1 MLPRPKSHSSDP
13 IFGATAM
20 ASSSSSAAFLLTPNN
35 IINPYTAHL
44 SSVAMNMSRR
54 PSLPANHPLL
64 HHHHPMERQRSYD
77 PRRQPPGFYLQQQA
91 LLQEQFE
98 QQQQR
103 RLSQPELPPAPV
115 SLQHQE
121 MAIPL
126 QRPALTPLSPSRS
139 MSSLSSTSTLVSSL
153 SSTSISSTLSSST
166 LTTIST
172 AVRHPL
178 WRLDCKSCKTT
189 LSEQAMLGHLAGDP
203 DKKLF
208 STNLAVGGS
217 VCGYKLVQA
226 CAGCKTDRGNGHF
239 WIFYANQVVSHWRR
253 IKDGNYAVTTAATI
267 STASTSDITTTTEK
281 ETTPAAAVSK
291 WSLEDLCPQLG
302 AISMSQFEQS
312 ENVTH
317 AMDKQGGG
325 AFGEVDVVLAKC
337 HLASVECEGDDEA
350 EGRPM
355 YWDDLPT
362 WQSQAEGNVGR

>member
-1 MLPRPKSHSSDP
+1 M
-13 IFGATAM
+13 
-20 ASSSSSAAFLLTPNN
+20 
-35 IINPYTAHL
+35 
-44 SSVAMNMSRR
+44 
-54 PSLPANHPLL
+54 
-64 HHHHPMERQRSYD
+64 
-77 PRRQPPGFYLQQQA
+77 
-91 LLQEQFE
+91 
-98 QQQQR
+98 
-103 RLSQPELPPAPV
+103 
-115 SLQHQE
+115 
-121 MAIPL
+121 
-126 QRPALTPLSPSRS
+126 
-139 MSSLSSTSTLVSSL
+139 VSSL

-208 STNLAVGGS
+208 STNLAVGVLGLPDRPVSIQCPCKFHLFACASCGS

-253 IKDGNYAVTTAATI
+253 IKDGNYAVATAATI
-267 STASTSDITTTTEK
+267 STASTSDTTTTTEK

-291 WSLEDLCPQLG
+291 GSLEDLCPQLS
-302 AISMSQFEQS
+302 AVSMSQFEQS

>member
-1 MLPRPKSHSSDP
+1 MILVASHQAATKATVTARVATGTGITPTSRSGDPPTASSVNTSLSISVDVFSVLNIHNDLQP
-13 IFGATAM
+13 VLDLHLVYSLLFHADYYFHGGATPA
-20 ASSSSSAAFLLTPNN
+20 
-35 IINPYTAHL
+35 
-44 SSVAMNMSRR
+44 VA
-54 PSLPANHPLL
+54 
-64 HHHHPMERQRSYD
+64 
-77 PRRQPPGFYLQQQA
+77 
-91 LLQEQFE
+91 
-98 QQQQR
+98 
-103 RLSQPELPPAPV
+103 
-115 SLQHQE
+115 
-121 MAIPL
+121 
-126 QRPALTPLSPSRS
+126 
-139 MSSLSSTSTLVSSL
+139 
-153 SSTSISSTLSSST
+153 
-166 LTTIST
+166 
-172 AVRHPL
+172 
-178 WRLDCKSCKTT
+178 SCKTT

-267 STASTSDITTTTEK
+267 STASTSDTTTTTTTTTEK

-291 WSLEDLCPQLG
+291 GSLEDLCPQLS
-302 AISMSQFEQS
+302 AVSMSQFEQS

-337 HLASVECEGDDEA
+337 HLASVECEGDDDA

>member
-1 MLPRPKSHSSDP
+1 M
-13 IFGATAM
+13 I
-20 ASSSSSAAFLLTPNN
+20 
-35 IINPYTAHL
+35 
-44 SSVAMNMSRR
+44 
-54 PSLPANHPLL
+54 
-64 HHHHPMERQRSYD
+64 
-77 PRRQPPGFYLQQQA
+77 
-91 LLQEQFE
+91 
-98 QQQQR
+98 
-103 RLSQPELPPAPV
+103 
-115 SLQHQE
+115 
-121 MAIPL
+121 
-126 QRPALTPLSPSRS
+126 
-139 MSSLSSTSTLVSSL
+139 SSL

-208 STNLAVGGS
+208 STNLAVGYIS
-217 VCGYKLVQA
+217 A
-226 CAGCKTDRGNGHF
+226 CMRYLRKRL
-239 WIFYANQVVSHWRR
+239 WVVSHWRR

-267 STASTSDITTTTEK
+267 STASTSDTTTTTTTTTEK

-291 WSLEDLCPQLG
+291 GSLEDLCPQLS
-302 AISMSQFEQS
+302 AVSMSQFEQS

-337 HLASVECEGDDEA
+337 HLASVECEGDDDA